1 MPITIVGNEFTI
13 VWHERE
19 LLQVIK
25 GVRRGMRERGMQ
37 PFEAATVFREFDTSS
52 DGTLDLGEFNKA
64 LEAMGVHL
72 SRTRLRQVFK
82 IFDSDG
88 DGVIDCTLPATHTKV
103 VSLTRR
109 YSYSYYL

>member
-19 LLQVIK
+19 LLQVVK

-52 DGTLDLGEFNKA
+52 DGTLDLGEFKRRSRRWA
-64 LEAMGVHL
+64 STSHVHVCGRS
-72 SRTRLRQVFK
+72 SRSSIRTV
-82 IFDSDG
+82 
-88 DGVIDCTLPATHTKV
+88 TA
-103 VSLTRR
+103 
-109 YSYSYYL
+109 